1 VTPRRRSAIPFLALL
16 VVATPATAW
25 HARGHRAVAAGAVSI
40 LPEELPAP
48 FRASADSIAHHSVD
62 PDVWRNRATPALTD
76 ATVPWHYVHLEEA
89 EGTRAGELDRI
100 IVELTE
106 RLTLTFAE
114 LRRRP
119 DDPDLQ
125 AASRLIAGWL
135 AHFAADLAQ
144 PLHTSIHHDGWAL
157 PDGSSPHAGIHATVD
172 ALVERVVADP
182 AAAAAGL
189 EPLAIEELEAA
200 LAAELAASHAE
211 LDAVYAALDRLAAG
225 AGEVDA
231 GTAALVCRRYRA
243 AVRLL
248 AGLFLH
254 AWRRSAAIELPRW
267 LDDARADR
275 EVAALRADPGADP
288 DFRVRESAPGDG
300 GMKPEGSAVP
310 AIPRGGL
317 DRCEE
322 SGTGLAK

>member
-1 VTPRRRSAIPFLALL
+1 MTRRCRAAFPFLALL
-16 VVATPATAW
+16 VVAAPAVAW
-25 HARGHRAVAAGAVSI
+25 HARGHRAIAAGALSI
-40 LPEELPAP
+40 LPAELPAA
-48 FRASADSIAHHSVD
+48 FLASAESIAHHSVD

-76 ATVPWHYVHLEEA
+76 ATVPRHYVHLD
-89 EGTRAGELDRI
+89 EGDGVREGELERT
-100 IVELTE
+100 VLELTE

-125 AASRLIAGWL
+125 AASRLTAGWL

-157 PDGSSPHAGIHATVD
+157 PDGSSPQAGVHATVD
-172 ALVERVVADP
+172 GLVERVVTDP

-200 LAAELAASHAE
+200 LADELAASHAE
-211 LDAVYAALDRLAAG
+211 LDAAYAALDRIAAAG
-225 AGEVDA
+225 GEVGDEA
-231 GTAALVCRRYRA
+231 TAFVCRRYRA

-248 AGLFLH
+248 AGLYLH

-267 LDDARADR
+267 LDGARAD
-275 EVAALRADPGADP
+275 
-288 DFRVRESAPGDG
+288 
-300 GMKPEGSAVP
+300 
-310 AIPRGGL
+310 
-317 DRCEE
+317 
-322 SGTGLAK
+322 

>member
-1 VTPRRRSAIPFLALL
+1 MTRRCRAALPFLGLL
-16 VVATPATAW
+16 VVATPAAAW
-25 HARGHRAVAAGAVSI
+25 HARGHRAIAEGAVSI
-40 LPEELPAP
+40 LPEELPAA

-76 ATVPWHYVHLEEA
+76 ATAPWHYIHLEEGDGA
-89 EGTRAGELDRI
+89 REGELERTV
-100 IVELTE
+100 VELTE

-114 LRRRP
+114 LRRSP

-157 PDGSSPHAGIHATVD
+157 PDGSSPLVGIHARVD
-172 ALVERVVADP
+172 GLVERVVADP

-189 EPLAIEELEAA
+189 EPLAIEELEGA

-211 LDAVYAALDRLAAG
+211 LDAVYAALDRLAAEG
-225 AGEVDA
+225 GELDA
-231 GTAALVCRRYRA
+231 GAAAFVCRRYRA

-248 AGLFLH
+248 AGLYLH
-254 AWRRSAAIELPRW
+254 AWRRSATIELPHW
-267 LDDARADR
+267 LDGARAD
-275 EVAALRADPGADP
+275 
-288 DFRVRESAPGDG
+288 
-300 GMKPEGSAVP
+300 
-310 AIPRGGL
+310 
-317 DRCEE
+317 
-322 SGTGLAK
+322 